1 MTLSR
6 IALFIFL
13 TNGREIE
20 EEMPKYFF
28 YSYNFEVK
36 KVLEEVIKEE
46 YLCYSNYEENMTF
59 YTNKD
64 LKEILKENKL
74 SQNGNKKDLIER
86 LIENVDK
93 DILIKKFSKS
103 HYVLTEKGKKL
114 LESKN
119 YIKDYH
125 NLYQKVLGINL
136 KIVEQKMELL
146 NCDIYKAFEEI
157 LKEKIIIE
165 KKENNWDII
174 KSLYRKLGILYK
186 ENYNFKE
193 AFNSLLKCFYLEF
206 TGMQNGCYNEEIYFY
221 ESLSKELL
229 ELKLN
234 LEYEIED
241 IKKGFFPLVETLN
254 VPIQRFTNK
263 EIFNFFILSME
274 EKYRE
279 IEEIIKI
286 DNPTII
292 ILESKNK
299 INIYDE
305 IKNVKKENKKNEL
318 FLNKTINFL
327 KNLF

>member
-1 MTLSR
+1 
-6 IALFIFL
+6 
-13 TNGREIE
+13 
-20 EEMPKYFF
+20 
-28 YSYNFEVK
+28 
-36 KVLEEVIKEE
+36 
-46 YLCYSNYEENMTF
+46 
-59 YTNKD
+59 
-64 LKEILKENKL
+64 
-74 SQNGNKKDLIER
+74 
-86 LIENVDK
+86 
-93 DILIKKFSKS
+93 
-103 HYVLTEKGKKL
+103 
-114 LESKN
+114 
-119 YIKDYH
+119 
-125 NLYQKVLGINL
+125 
-136 KIVEQKMELL
+136 MELL